1 MRAFIEFLKTTI
13 IGGFFVLLPVVV
25 VLFLISLAVA
35 TVVTALTP
43 LMEVLPI
50 KGMVGIAVTTL
61 AAILILLVFCFLTG
75 LLVQMRIGRLGK
87 ERVER
92 FLLERLP
99 GYIMFKN
106 LTRRIAGEEGI
117 EFAPGLMDLYG
128 SEARALGFIIEEHE
142 NGTFTIFVPL
152 SPMATVGQV
161 FILPGSQVQ
170 KLGVK
175 FVDVVNSLTQ
185 WGMESKKLF
194 PPMPPI
200 NNK

>member
-1 MRAFIEFLKTTI
+1 MKNFGKFLKTTI

-25 VLFLISLAVA
+25 VLLLLSLAVA
-35 TVVTALTP
+35 TVITAIDP
-43 LMEVLPI
+43 LMEILPI
-50 KGMVGIAVTTL
+50 KGVRGLVVTTL
-61 AAILILLVFCFLTG
+61 AAILLLLVFCFLTG

-87 ERVER
+87 EWVER

-128 SEARALGFIIEEHE
+128 SGARALGFIIEEHE
-142 NGTFTIFVPL
+142 NGTFTIFIPL

-170 KLGVK
+170 KLDVK
-175 FVDVVNSLTQ
+175 FVDVVSSLTQ
-185 WGMESKKLF
+185 WGMESKKF
-194 PPMPPI
+194 FQPC
-200 NNK
+200 